1 MNGLGLEGKTALV
14 TGGGLGIGLGI
25 TRKLIAAGAKVT
37 IADIGQGGLEAAGLP
52 SGSYAFIE
60 GDMTV
65 EADVRRA
72 IAFAVESFGPLDC
85 VVANVG
91 GPAGALGKI
100 VDVSVEDFDAAVRLT
115 LRAAFLGVKN
125 AAAHFLAEQ
134 RPGIITTIGSISA
147 HVAGAGPGVYSAAK
161 AGVVRLTQNAAAEL
175 SARRIRVNSISPG
188 VILTELMRSAG
199 VDESVT
205 AHFQPLPVA
214 GLPDHVGD
222 AAVFLM
228 SDAAAFISGADL
240 VVDGAALAE
249 GVGVYK
255 KLGF

>member
-1 MNGLGLEGKTALV
+1 MLAGKTVLV
-14 TGGGLGIGLGI
+14 TGGGLGIGLGV

-37 IADIGQGGLEAAGLP
+37 VADIKRGGLDAAGLP
-52 SGSYAFIE
+52 SGSFAFIE

-65 EADVRRA
+65 EADVERA
-72 IAFAVESFGPLDC
+72 MAFAVKSFGPLDC

-100 VDVSVEDFDAAVRLT
+100 VDVEADDFDAAIRIT
-115 LRAAFLGVKN
+115 LRSTFLAIKKGAAYFI
-125 AAAHFLAEQ
+125 AEQ
-134 RPGIITTIGSISA
+134 RPGVITTIGSISA
-147 HVAGAGPGVYSAAK
+147 HAAGAGPGIYSAAK
-161 AGVVRLTQNAAAEL
+161 AAVVRLTQNAAAEL
-175 SARRIRVNSISPG
+175 SAKRIRVNSISPG

-205 AHFQPLPVA
+205 RNFQPLPVA

-222 AAVFLM
+222 AAAFLL
-228 SDAAAFISGADL
+228 SDAAAFISGTDL

-249 GVGVYK
+249 GVGVFK

>member
-1 MNGLGLEGKTALV
+1 MLAGKTALV

-37 IADIGQGGLEAAGLP
+37 VADIKRGGLDSAGLP
-52 SGSYAFIE
+52 AGSFAFVE

-65 EADVRRA
+65 EADLERA
-72 IAFAVESFGPLDC
+72 IQFAVKSFGPLDC
-85 VVANVG
+85 VLSNVG

-100 VDVSVEDFDAAVRLT
+100 VDVDVEDFDNAVRLT
-115 LRAAFLGVKN
+115 FRSAFLGIKKS
-125 AAAHFLAEQ
+125 AAYFLAEK
-134 RPGIITTIGSISA
+134 RPGVITTIGSISA
-147 HVAGAGPGVYSAAK
+147 HAAGAGPGVYSAAK

-175 SARRIRVNSISPG
+175 SAQRIRVNSISPG
-188 VILTELMRSAG
+188 VILTELLRSAG

-222 AAVFLM
+222 AAAFLL
-228 SDAAAFISGADL
+228 SDAAAFISGTDL

-249 GVGVYK
+249 GVGVFK